1 MREAQAR
8 GRSANRAGDARVQSM
23 LVDLLGIALSRVTFR
38 GKWRLVDLLGR
49 LLAHFRPEARC
60 WLTRDTSVRI
70 RFGDRIERAMWA
82 GCYERDLVTVLR
94 HSLRPGMVFVDVG
107 AHIGYF
113 TALAW
118 VLVRPAG
125 GIHAF
130 EADPQCF
137 QRLGEN
143 SRTLGGVTAYSVAVS
158 DRVGEATFFASP
170 DPAESGWGSLFPDG
184 LRRPTRR
191 VSTTTL
197 DEWRQREAPG
207 RVDFVKMDVEG
218 AEYRV
223 LRGAEALIRA
233 DRPTFFLEVNNVC
246 LARDGRSARDIV
258 DFLDRYD
265 YRAIGVLSR
274 SSHEPHSI
282 FAVPEFKAA
291 SIEMVRGTGVRLLP
305 LGGVGQ

>member
-1 MREAQAR
+1 MREAQAH
-8 GRSANRAGDARVQSM
+8 GRSANRPGDAQPQST
-23 LVDLLGIALSRVTFR
+23 LVDFLGIALSRVTFR
-38 GKWRLVDLLGR
+38 GKGRLADLLGR
-49 LLAHFRPEARC
+49 MLAHFRHEARC

-70 RFGDRIERAMWA
+70 RFGDRIERLMWA
-82 GCYERDLVTVLR
+82 GCYERDLVTILR

-137 QRLGEN
+137 QRLREN
-143 SRTLGGVTAYSVAVS
+143 SRTLGGVAAYSIAVS

-170 DPAESGWGSLFPDG
+170 DPAESGWGSLFADG

-233 DRPTFFLEVNNVC
+233 DHPTLFLEVNNVC
-246 LARDGRSARDIV
+246 LTRDGRSARDIV

-265 YRAIGVLSR
+265 YRATGVLSR
-274 SSHEPHSI
+274 SSRELDSI
-282 FAVPEFKAA
+282 FAVPEFKAE
-291 SIEMVRGTGVRLLP
+291 SIEVVRRAGVRLLP
-305 LGGVGQ
+305 FGEVRP